1 MHRVFTPFSLSSVR
15 PVVAVFAMYSFWLPQ
30 VVYSAYMGTKHSF
43 HPLYLVGVSLCH
55 LFIPLYILGCP
66 NNFLGLLS
74 VYTNPHYLAEI
85 AGEHGAHAQDL
96 HHLSLSS
103 VSACWVLVVWM
114 TFQVGMLLLQTALG
128 PRFFVPKKWLPSR
141 YDYKRP
147 VPDTL
152 RAAFPASNGSGS
164 GHSTPRGSGSGRN
177 ESLGDIAMTG
187 IRSRS
192 SASSSSSTRASSTS
206 GYGGLQA
213 LFGYGRSSSGAAGS
227 DNEED
232 METGRLLGDG
242 GGSSGGGVAGSGSNA
257 SPSATSGESNP
268 GGMDCAICCNLIH
281 FNSRDNLVSFYH
293 ASSPRPECS
302 DVFSSSSQD
311 NAMRPRVS
319 RGVPGAVDAREAGV
333 PCVSQRPALA
343 RRRLTSGAFL
353 SSASTCAYSTLLRD
367 AVLEGSDVRSFL
379 VIHFFML

>member
-1 MHRVFTPFSLSSVR
+1 
-15 PVVAVFAMYSFWLPQ
+15 MYSFWLPQ

-114 TFQVGMLLLQTALG
+114 TFQVGMLLLQSALG

-141 YDYKRP
+141 YDYKRS
-147 VPDTL
+147 VPDAL

-164 GHSTPRGSGSGRN
+164 GHSTPRSGSGRN
-177 ESLGDIAMTG
+177 ESPGDIAMTG
-187 IRSRS
+187 IRSRA
-192 SASSSSSTRASSTS
+192 SASSSSSRTAASSS
-206 GYGGLQA
+206 SYGGLQA
-213 LFGYGRSSSGAAGS
+213 LFGYGRNNIAATG

-232 METGRLLGDG
+232 LETGRLLGDTAG
-242 GGSSGGGVAGSGSNA
+242 GSGSSSA
-257 SPSATSGESNP
+257 GPSAQPGGESNP

-281 FNSRDNLVSFYH
+281 FNSRDNLVS
-293 ASSPRPECS
+293 A
-302 DVFSSSSQD
+302 
-311 NAMRPRVS
+311 
-319 RGVPGAVDAREAGV
+319 
-333 PCVSQRPALA
+333 
-343 RRRLTSGAFL
+343 
-353 SSASTCAYSTLLRD
+353 SASVY
-367 AVLEGSDVRSFL
+367 F
-379 VIHFFML
+379 VIINYNLF

>member
-1 MHRVFTPFSLSSVR
+1 M
-15 PVVAVFAMYSFWLPQ
+15 VAVFAMYSFWLPQ
-30 VVYSAYMGTKHSF
+30 VVYSAFMGTKHSF

-114 TFQVGMLLLQTALG
+114 TFQVGLLLLQTALG

-141 YDYKRP
+141 YDYKRSI
-147 VPDTL
+147 PDTL

-164 GHSTPRGSGSGRN
+164 GHNTPRSGGSGRN
-177 ESLGDIAMTG
+177 ESLGDIAITG
-187 IRSRS
+187 IRSRGS
-192 SASSSSSTRASSTS
+192 AASSSARASSTS

-213 LFGYGRSSSGAAGS
+213 LFGYGRSSSSAATAG

-232 METGRLLGDG
+232 METGRLLGDS
-242 GGSSGGGVAGSGSNA
+242 GGSAGSSSSAG
-257 SPSATSGESNP
+257 PSAPPGESNP

-281 FNSRDNLVSFYH
+281 FNSRDNLVSLFTV
-293 ASSPRPECS
+293 PLLLIMCS
-302 DVFSSSSQD
+302 DLSILLHKITPCDHVFHEECLERWTHVKLECPVCRS
-311 NAMRPRVS
+311 
-319 RGVPGAVDAREAGV
+319 
-333 PCVSQRPALA
+333 ALPS
-343 RRRLTSGAFL
+343 LG
-353 SSASTCAYSTLLRD
+353 D
-367 AVLEGSDVRSFL
+367 D
-379 VIHFFML
+379 